1 MRDHGA
7 PARGARHHRPAL
19 LNAGKPA
26 GPGMR
31 PILVNRTDDTPPGCV
46 AIPLLVVVVPVRL
59 VWEAFSAAGRLV
71 RAYVVRPIGWLLH
84 HVLVRPL
91 RWLLL
96 VLVLRPLWWMLLTFV
111 LLPARWMFERILVPA
126 ARMIAEYVLR
136 PLLAGLAW
144 LVSAIAV
151 PVAWLARQ
159 VGRALTAVRRVV
171 VGMVLWPIL
180 RAVGRLLA
188 HAWRLAGVVLFHLL
202 VRPARF
208 LWRVLVR
215 PPLRAVAWTWRVTV
229 VRAARWTRVHL
240 WEPARASARSISRAL
255 GLAARRP

>member
-1 MRDHGA
+1 
-7 PARGARHHRPAL
+7 
-19 LNAGKPA
+19 
-26 GPGMR
+26 
-31 PILVNRTDDTPPGCV
+31 VT
-46 AIPLLVVVVPVRL
+46 IPLLVVVVPVRL

-71 RAYVVRPIGWLLH
+71 RAYVARPIGWLLYH
-84 HVLVRPL
+84 ALVRPL

-96 VLVLRPLWWMLLTFV
+96 VLVLRPLWWALLTFV
-111 LLPARWMFERILVPA
+111 LPPARWVFERILVPL
-126 ARMIAEYVLR
+126 ARGIAQYVLR

-159 VGRALTAVRRVV
+159 VGRALAAVWRVV
-171 VGMVLWPIL
+171 VVTVLWPVL

-188 HAWRLAGVVLFHLL
+188 HTWRLAGVVLFHLL
-202 VRPARF
+202 VRPVRF

-215 PPLRAVAWTWRVTV
+215 PVLHAVAWTWRVTV
-229 VRAARWTRVHL
+229 VRAARWTRVHV

-255 GLAARRP
+255 GLTAMRP